1 MCCGCKCAGPKR
13 ACAGCRACVHRLA
26 PVMKALSL
34 VSGSLMTIGGAL
46 GAVSLNPF
54 TLLHGFFLAIL
65 GICVIGGEF
74 SWATVLKWAPFLSSY
89 AGKGLFFLYIALPL
103 VEDGWAEYKNC
114 VLWWR
119 DYPCPTT
126 PPDVGPPGNW
136 LARVLTQSVLL
147 QFAVGLALA
156 VAGVLKLLFAAT
168 GPPPRPMADGGAA
181 NADHQQQPT
190 LQSRRGSEATEPL
203 LRSGERRPLYADVEE
218 PPPSR
223 AAPGIPG
230 EKVSIDDSVDAS
242 SAAGQNAAGPAAAI
256 EQAAAGTAAAASA
269 QLEVERLRHE
279 LASVRLSQQAA
290 AEASAAEAS
299 SASATGMTYAQQ
311 QRQALLANLTT

>member
-1 MCCGCKCAGPKR
+1 MCCGCKCAKAKR

-34 VSGSLMTIGGAL
+34 VSGALMTIGGAL

-103 VEDGWAEYKNC
+103 VEEGWAEYRNC
-114 VLWWR
+114 VLWWL

-156 VAGVLKLLFAAT
+156 TAGVLKLLFAAT
-168 GPPPRPMADGGAA
+168 GPPPRATADGGAVDA
-181 NADHQQQPT
+181 GHHQQPT

-203 LRSGERRPLYADVEE
+203 IRSGERRPLYADVEE
-218 PPPSR
+218 PRPSR
-223 AAPGIPG
+223 TTPGIPG
-230 EKVSIDDSVDAS
+230 ENVSIDDSVDAS
-242 SAAGQNAAGPAAAI
+242 SATAQDTAVPATASEQVVAA
-256 EQAAAGTAAAASA
+256 TAAAASA
-269 QLEVERLRHE
+269 QLEVERLRQE
-279 LASVRLSQQAA
+279 LASVRLSHQAA
-290 AEASAAEAS
+290 AATIAEEAS